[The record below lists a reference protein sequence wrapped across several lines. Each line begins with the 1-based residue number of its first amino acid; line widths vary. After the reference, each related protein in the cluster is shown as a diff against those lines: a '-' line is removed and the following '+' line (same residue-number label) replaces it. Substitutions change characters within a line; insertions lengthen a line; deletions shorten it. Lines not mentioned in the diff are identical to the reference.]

1 MATKSIKTLSATNA
15 QILNAI
21 RNDASLAY
29 QQRVPAA
36 TQGDITQ
43 TVETLQYYR
52 PLMNEFVDSLVN
64 RIGDVVIKS
73 KVWTNPLAQ
82 FKRGMMQYGE
92 TIEELATTLLQ
103 AKRYDPNK
111 CYDDVFKCNP
121 PEVMSNFHS
130 INRQDMY
137 ELTINDMLLR
147 RAFLTDYGLQDLVGR
162 VMETPYTSDY
172 WDEYLIMRNLFA
184 EYAKIDGFYKVQVP
198 DATAATTREQKQ
210 DVAME
215 ITEAVRAQV
224 GKMRFMNTAY
234 NAAGVPTATT
244 PTDLVLFATP
254 EFVARLDV
262 NVLAFAFNASAA
274 DVTTRVVEID
284 DFGIDGCQA
293 ILCDKDFFMCA
304 DTLIDFESIR
314 NPKAISWNYWLHH
327 HGIYSV
333 SRFVNAVMFTTE
345 AGTNITVPTIKTT
358 GVTVDFATVRGIKPT
373 SAVAGRRTRLEAI
386 VAGTVTPETEGVEVP
401 QGVTWA
407 ITAVADG
414 VPLKPQTFIDAEGV
428 LHVAADETAKS
439 VTVTAVSVYADPNT
453 PMSEQVYPSNSLTVN
468 IEGIKTLDLGQ
479 MMQAGVCNPAEGITP
494 IPPINQT
501 KTEE

>member
-1 MATKSIKTLSATNA
+1 MPTKTVKTLSATNA

-21 RNDASLAY
+21 RTDASFAY
-29 QQRVPAA
+29 QQRIPAA
-36 TQGDITQ
+36 TQGDITE
-43 TVETLQYYR
+43 TVNNLLEYR
-52 PLMNEFVDSLVN
+52 PMMNEFIDALVN

-73 KVWTNPLAQ
+73 KVWSNPLAQ
-82 FKRGMMQYGE
+82 FKRGMMQYGD

-121 PEVMSNFHS
+121 PDVMSNFHS

-184 EYAKIDGFYKVQVP
+184 EYARIDGFYKVQVP
-198 DATAATTREQKQ
+198 DAASAATRAEKQ
-210 DVAME
+210 DNAMA
-215 ITEAVRAQV
+215 ITEAVRSMA
-224 GKMRFMNTAY
+224 GKMRFISGQY
-234 NAAGVPTATT
+234 NAAGVPTFTN
-244 PTDLVLFATP
+244 PDELVLFATP
-254 EFVARLDV
+254 DFIAMLDV
-262 NVLAFAFNASAA
+262 NVLAFAFNASSA
-274 DVTTRVVEID
+274 DINVRTVPVD

-293 ILCDKDFFMCA
+293 ILCDREFFMCA

-345 AGTNITVPTIKTT
+345 AGTSVTVPAIKAT
-358 GVTVDFATVRGIKPT
+358 GVTLDYAEVDGVKPTYAEKGGKTRLVATVQ
-373 SAVAGRRTRLEAI
+373 
-386 VAGTVTPETEGVEVP
+386 GTVTPQTEGYSVP
-401 QGVTWA
+401 QGVTFA
-407 ITAVADG
+407 ITANNTG
-414 VPLKPQTFIDAEGV
+414 VEAGGVKLKMGTFIDAEGV
-428 LHVAADETAKS
+428 LHVAEDETAEN
-439 VTVTAVSVYADPNT
+439 VTVTATSTYIDPAVAMGSQT
-453 PMSEQVYPSNSLTVN
+453 YQS
-468 IEGIKTLDLGQ
+468 KTL
-479 MMQAGVCNPAEGITP
+479 VIGIGKAYTP
-494 IPPINQT
+494 G
-501 KTEE
+501 E